1 MKQAEPARKRG
12 RPRAFDREAA
22 LDSAMRLFW
31 RRGFEATSIG
41 DLTAELGI
49 NPPSLY
55 AAFGDKEQLF
65 REAAQRY
72 QARMDAG
79 TVKVLAMEPTVRGAV
94 EKLLLASA
102 DGMTRPGEPGACM
115 LVIATGACVAA
126 SPALLAELTQLR
138 TRTRSRIQVRMEQ
151 AVTEGELPADCDVD
165 GLAMFYST
173 VIHGMSTQRVDGATR
188 KDLRAVVAAA
198 MRAWP
203 DSSPRTK

>member
-41 DLTAELGI
+41 DLTRELGI

-79 TVKVLAMEPTVRGAV
+79 TVKVLATEPTARSAV

-138 TRTRSRIQVRMEQ
+138 TRTRARLQTRIRQ
-151 AVTEGELPADCDVD
+151 AVQEGELPAQADAEE
-165 GLAMFYST
+165 LALLYST
-173 VIHGMSTQRVDGATR
+173 IIHGMSTQRVDGATR
-188 KDLRAVVAAA
+188 KELRAVVAAA

-203 DSSPRTK
+203 CSSV